1 MRGVTEKCLEFLHNP
16 IGSENCQILLSLIV
30 LLWLLTRNIIHTLI
44 FRCLGWISLDQWTFF
59 SLTLWSCL
67 LAHLFRYL
75 LWEFY
80 IPWLNLYDLFPIFLK
95 KTSIIILI
103 FYPFLLSSGRVFANS
118 FYFTNW
124 FPATFAFYWQLPS
137 LLNLAVV
144 FFKFKQSFITSNFHD
159 CLFKLHK
166 GISLES

>member
-16 IGSENCQILLSLIV
+16 TGNENCQVLLSLIV
-30 LLWLLTRNIIHTLI
+30 LLWLLTGNIIHTLI
-44 FRCLGWISLDQWTFF
+44 FRCLDWISLDQWTFF
-59 SLTLWSCL
+59 INSLILFAGPSIPLSPLGVLYSLVESLWS
-67 LAHLFRYL
+67 
-75 LWEFY
+75 
-80 IPWLNLYDLFPIFLK
+80 FPHFFL

-144 FFKFKQSFITSNFHD
+144 FLKFKQSFITSNFHD